1 MAPSAIYV
9 HIPFCK
15 QICFYCDFNKFY
27 LENQPVNDY
36 VDALGKEIRDTFSIN
51 QGQSI
56 SSVYIGGGTPTALN
70 NDELEK
76 VILDIKSN
84 APLLENELE
93 FTVEVNP
100 GEAGLDK
107 LQLMQ
112 SLGVNR
118 LSIGVQSFDS
128 SLLKKIGRSHSAKEA
143 LKTIDLAREAGFEN
157 ISIDLMF
164 GLPGQ
169 TMQMWQETIAT
180 MLDQNIPHVSAYSL
194 KIEEKT
200 MFYNWQRQGKLQTI
214 PEDKEAQMYEELVSR
229 LQASGY
235 DTYEISNFAK
245 KGFESRHNQVYW
257 ENKEY
262 FGFGAGA
269 HGYVNGNRYANIAP
283 LTHYIKALQQGE
295 SAVKETHKVTTQ
307 EMMEEE
313 MFMGL
318 RMKKGV
324 KEEIFKKKYGSSY
337 FDVFQEAIQDLQHK
351 ELLKDTGSSLH
362 LTKKGRLLG
371 NEVFERFLFE

>member
-36 VDALGKEIRDTFSIN
+36 VDALGKEIRDAFSIN
-51 QGQSI
+51 QAQSI

-84 APLLENELE
+84 APLLDNELE

-107 LQLMQ
+107 LKLMK

-118 LSIGVQSFDS
+118 LSIGVQSFDN
-128 SLLKKIGRSHSAKEA
+128 SLLKKIGRSHSVKEA
-143 LKTIDLAREAGFEN
+143 LKTIELARKAGFEN

-169 TMQMWQETIAT
+169 TIQMWQETITT
-180 MLDQNIPHVSAYSL
+180 MLELNIPHVSAYSL

-200 MFYNWQRQGKLQTI
+200 MFYNWYRQGKLQAI

-229 LQASGY
+229 LHAYGY
-235 DTYEISNFAK
+235 ETYEISNFAQ

-269 HGYVNGNRYANIAP
+269 HGYVNGHRYANIGP

-295 SAVKETHKVTTQ
+295 SVVKETHEVTTQ

-337 FDVFQEAIQDLQHK
+337 LDVFQEAIQDLQHK
-351 ELLKDTGSSLH
+351 ELLKDTGGSLH

-371 NEVFERFLFE
+371 NEVFERFLLE